1 MSPPPTM
8 LRLEDPME
16 DVMQAFD
23 KYNVLHLPVLD
34 DKGHLYGYISRTHL
48 YSQYRQM
55 VADLSNE

>member
-1 MSPPPTM
+1 
-8 LRLEDPME
+8 ME

-55 VADLSNE
+55 GADLSNE